1 MIFVAMAAS
10 PLATVPS
17 AGVATAA
24 VAPELNPAA
33 MAAAARAN
41 KRERFIMEYP
51 SFRSYYVIACHAF
64 GSWIKGNSA

>member
-10 PLATVPS
+10 PLATAPS

-24 VAPELNPAA
+24 VAPELKPAA

-51 SFRSYYVIACHAF
+51 SL
-64 GSWIKGNSA
+64 